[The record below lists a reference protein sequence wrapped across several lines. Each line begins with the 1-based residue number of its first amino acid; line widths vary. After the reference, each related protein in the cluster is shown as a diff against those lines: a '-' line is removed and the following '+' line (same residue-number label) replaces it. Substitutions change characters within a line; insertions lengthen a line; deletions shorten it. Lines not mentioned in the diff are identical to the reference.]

1 MTTSSTGGHLHSGPP
16 DTGLDKHVLKIAG
29 VVVLGAIMSILDV
42 TVVSVAQ
49 NTFQETFDTDAAG
62 AAWTMTGY
70 TLALAAVIPL
80 SSWAAARFG
89 TKKVYLTSL
98 LLFLLGSALCA
109 VAWNIGSLV
118 AFRVVQGLGGGL
130 LMPIGMMILTKA
142 AGPERVGS
150 VMAVLGIPML
160 LGPIGGPI
168 LGGLL
173 IEKASWH
180 WVFLINV
187 PIGLVALVYAWL
199 VLRDDEET
207 SRPSIDIVGLL
218 LLSPGL
224 ALFLY
229 GISSSTEAGT
239 FIDAKVLTITIIG
252 LLLIIGFV
260 FHALRSKN
268 PLLDL
273 RLFKNK
279 TLAIAVITMTTFMIA
294 FFGAAL
300 LYPQYFIGVRGE
312 STLMAGLLLA
322 PQGLGAMITMPIAG
336 RLTDKMGPGKFVL
349 AGIVLIF
356 CGMGYFVFL
365 GPDTPYWALCI
376 ALFVQGL
383 GMGMTMMP
391 IMSAAL
397 ATLNNKQVPDGSTLM
412 NVVQQSASSIG
423 TAVISV
429 VLATLFKAHPESLIA
444 ISSNAAP
451 DKYEAGVQ
459 AGQLPPEPPQ
469 QWFEW
474 AANAFGTTFIIA
486 TVLVAVTLIPA
497 FFLPRKKIASPLVEE
512 DMDRPAPTM
521 LH

>member
-1 MTTSSTGGHLHSGPP
+1 MSDSTAGTPTP
-16 DTGLDKHVLKIAG
+16 DTTKLDRRVLVIAG

-42 TVVSVAQ
+42 TVVAVAQ
-49 NTFQETFDTDAAG
+49 NTFQQEFNTDAAG
-62 AAWTMTGY
+62 AAWTATGY

-98 LLFLLGSALCA
+98 LLFLMGSALCA
-109 VAWNIGSLV
+109 TATSIGMLV

-180 WVFLINV
+180 WVFLINI
-187 PIGLVALVYAWL
+187 PIGVIALVYAWFAL
-199 VLRDDEET
+199 DNDDDT
-207 SRPSIDIVGLL
+207 SRPSIDFLGLL
-218 LLSPGL
+218 MLSPGL

-229 GISSSTEAGT
+229 GISSSTESGT
-239 FIDAKVLTITIIG
+239 FLDTTVLTTSIIG
-252 LLLIIGFV
+252 AVLIIAFIV
-260 FHALRSKN
+260 HALRTDN

-273 RLFKNK
+273 RLFKNR
-279 TLAIAVITMTTFMIA
+279 TLTIAMISMTTFMIA
-294 FFGAAL
+294 FFGASL

-322 PQGLGAMITMPIAG
+322 PQGIGAMLTMPIAG
-336 RLTDKMGPGKFVL
+336 QMTDRMGPGKFVL
-349 AGIVLIF
+349 GGIVLIF
-356 CGMGYFVFL
+356 LGMGSFVFL
-365 GPDTPYWALCI
+365 GPDTSYWLI
-376 ALFVQGL
+376 GGALFVQGL

-397 ATLNNKQVPDGSTLM
+397 ATLRGPQVPDGSTLT
-412 NVVQQSASSIG
+412 NVVQQTASSIG

-429 VLATLFKAHPESLIA
+429 ILANMFTKHPESLLA
-444 ISSNAAP
+444 ITSNAAP
-451 DKYEAGVQ
+451 DKWDQAVKSAG
-459 AGQLPPEPPQ
+459 GQLPANPPG
-469 QWFEW
+469 QWFDW
-474 AANAFGTTFIIA
+474 AATAFGHTFIIA
-486 TVLVAVTLIPA
+486 TVLVAVTIIPA
-497 FFLPRKKIASPLVEE
+497 FFLPRTKITTIE
-512 DMDRPAPTM
+512 DEDADRAPIVM
-521 LH
+521 H

>member
-1 MTTSSTGGHLHSGPP
+1 MTKSSTGGELHEGPP
-16 DTGLDKHVLKIAG
+16 DTKLDKHVLSVAG

-49 NTFQETFDTDAAG
+49 NTFQETFDTNAAG

-98 LLFLLGSALCA
+98 VLFVIGSALCA
-109 VAWNIGSLV
+109 LAWNIGSLV

-187 PIGLVALVYAWL
+187 PIGIVAMIYAWI
-199 VLRDDEET
+199 VLRDDGET
-207 SRPSIDIVGLL
+207 TRPTIDFVGLL

-229 GISSSTEAGT
+229 GISSSAEAGT
-239 FIDAKVLTITIIG
+239 FIDAKVLSTAIVG
-252 LLLIIGFV
+252 ALLIAGFI
-260 FHALRSKN
+260 FHALRAKN

-273 RLFKNK
+273 RLFKNR
-279 TLAIAVITMTTFMIA
+279 TLTIAVITMTLFMIA
-294 FFGAAL
+294 FFGASL

-322 PQGLGAMITMPIAG
+322 PQGLGAMLTMPIAG
-336 RLTDKMGPGKFVL
+336 QLTDKMGPGKFVL
-349 AGIVLIF
+349 SGIVLIF
-356 CGMGYFVFL
+356 LGIGYFVFL
-365 GPDTPYWALCI
+365 GADTPYWAVCI

-397 ATLNNKQVPDGSTLM
+397 ATLSNKQVPDGSTLV
-412 NVVQQSASSIG
+412 NVVQQTASSIG

-429 VLATLFKAHPESLIA
+429 VLATMFNKHAESLVA
-444 ISSNAAP
+444 IGSNAAP
-451 DKYEAGVQ
+451 EKYAEGVKAGL
-459 AGQLPPEPPQ
+459 LPPQPPA
-469 QWFEW
+469 QWFDW
-474 AANAFGTTFIIA
+474 AAEAFGTTFIVA
-486 TVLVAVTLIPA
+486 TVLIALTIIPA
-497 FFLPRKKIASPLVEE
+497 FFLPRKKIESPLVEE
-512 DMDRPAPTM
+512 DVDRAPTFM
-521 LH
+521 H

>member
-1 MTTSSTGGHLHSGPP
+1 MTSSSTGDQLPTGPS
-16 DTGLDKHVLKIAG
+16 DTTLDRRVLSVAG

-49 NTFQETFDTDAAG
+49 NTFQETFNTDAAG

-70 TLALAAVIPL
+70 TLALATVIPL

-89 TKKVYLTSL
+89 TKKTYMTSL
-98 LLFLLGSALCA
+98 LLFLMGSALCA

-118 AFRVVQGLGGGL
+118 AFRVIQGLGGGL

-187 PIGLVALVYAWL
+187 PIGIVALIYAWI
-199 VLRDDEET
+199 VLHDDEEK
-207 SRPSIDIVGLL
+207 SRPKIDFVGLAM
-218 LLSPGL
+218 LSPGL

-229 GISSSTEAGT
+229 GISSSTESGT
-239 FIDAKVLTITIIG
+239 FMDTKVLATSIVG
-252 LLLIIGFV
+252 ALLIIAFV
-260 FHALRSKN
+260 FHALRVKN

-279 TLAIAVITMTTFMIA
+279 TLTVAVITITTFMIA
-294 FFGAAL
+294 FFGASL

-322 PQGLGAMITMPIAG
+322 PQGLGAMLTMPIAG
-336 RLTDKMGPGKFVL
+336 RLTDKVGPGKFVL
-349 AGIVLIF
+349 VGIVLLLL
-356 CGMGYFVFL
+356 GLGYFVFL
-365 GPDTPYWALCI
+365 GANTPYWAVCL

-397 ATLNNKQVPDGSTLM
+397 ATLSNKQVPDGSTLM
-412 NVVQQSASSIG
+412 NVVQQTASSIG

-429 VLATLFKAHPESLIA
+429 VLANMFKSHPESLVA
-444 ISSNAAP
+444 ISSHTAPEKYAAAV
-451 DKYEAGVQ
+451 K
-459 AGQLPPEPPQ
+459 AGQLPATPPQ
-469 QWFEW
+469 QWFDW
-474 AANAFGTTFIIA
+474 AADAFGTTFIVAAALI
-486 TVLVAVTLIPA
+486 AVTIIPA
-497 FFLPRKKIASPLVEE
+497 FFLPRTKIAQTVNEEGVERAATL
-512 DMDRPAPTM
+512 M
-521 LH
+521 H